1 MKGCRILVLDD
12 HEVARESLASWLKED
27 GHTVD
32 TADSGEKAAGL
43 TRAHDYQICFL
54 DLKLPSGPDGI
65 QVMLEI
71 RRLRPEASCVIMTA
85 YGTVHTAVTAMKEG
99 AEDYILKPF
108 NLKEISLLVERI
120 LRHRALREE
129 NIYLRRR
136 LKGEYRFQDIISK
149 SRRMH
154 EIFELIRQVA
164 DHRSTV
170 LIQGESGVGKELVA
184 RALHY
189 SGERADR
196 PFVPVNCT
204 ALPET
209 LLESELFGHEKG
221 AFTGAVSRRAGKFE
235 LAEGGTIFLDEIGEM
250 SPKLQMD
257 LLRVL
262 EQRRFFRVGGAE
274 EISIDVRFIAA
285 TNRDLYEAV
294 DSGSFRDDLYYRLK
308 VIQIMIPPLRERLED
323 LPLLAA
329 QFVEDLSIELGK
341 NVTGISEGALA
352 MLLEREWR
360 GNVRELRNC
369 VERAMVTCPRS
380 VLGEGDFAFL
390 RAEDRERDGWKP
402 PLTLPLAEIEKRV
415 IEAVLARAG
424 GNVREASAM
433 LGIDRSTL
441 YDKLKKYG
449 TRR

>member
-12 HEVARESLASWLKED
+12 HAVARESLASWLKED

-32 TADSGEKAAGL
+32 AAATAAEALS
-43 TRAHDYQICFL
+43 RANEHDYAVCFL
-54 DLKLPSGPDGI
+54 DLKLGPGPDGI
-65 QVMLEI
+65 EVMVEFK
-71 RRLRPEASCVIMTA
+71 RLRPETSFVIMTA
-85 YGTVHTAVTAMKEG
+85 YGTVDTAVTAMKEG

-136 LKGEYRFQDIISK
+136 LKGEYRFQDIVSK
-149 SRRMH
+149 SPRMH
-154 EIFELIRQVA
+154 EIFDLVRQVA
-164 DHRSTV
+164 DQRSTV

-184 RALHY
+184 RALHF

-196 PFVPVNCT
+196 PFIAVNCT

-221 AFTGAVSRRAGKFE
+221 AFTGAVARRAGKFE

-262 EQRRFFRVGGAE
+262 EQRRFFRVGGTE

-294 DSGSFRDDLYYRLK
+294 ESGSFRGDLYYRLK
-308 VIQIMIPPLRERLED
+308 VIQITIPPLRERMED
-323 LPLLAA
+323 IPLLAA
-329 QFVEDLSIELGK
+329 QFVEDLAIELGK
-341 NVTGISEGALA
+341 EATGVSEAALA
-352 MLLEREWR
+352 LLLEREWR

-369 VERAMVTCPRS
+369 VERALVTSPRA
-380 VLGEGDFAFL
+380 VLTEEDFAFL
-390 RAEDRERDGWKP
+390 RLEERERDSWRP
-402 PLTLPLAEIEKRV
+402 PVNLPLAEVERRV
-415 IEAVLARAG
+415 IEAVLARVG
-424 GNVREASAM
+424 GNVREAATM